1 MAKRRRGVSPLDQM
15 MEQQRDHIHRAWA
28 ARHPARAA
36 EERRLRQEH
45 RAARRVFGKTPDGTA
60 ETHAKAALTRQG
72 ALARAYEAGHITLDE
87 LGWGCEIAQV
97 HEHIGRDVAVR
108 TMSMETRIDGGRS
121 GDGHFFEALAAV
133 RAEAAY
139 TVWRASVV
147 LPGLVM
153 AIVYEDLGVSVAAR
167 RWRMRNTRARQLLC
181 QGLQLWP
188 RCIGEAVRDID
199 EATLLAAQAAIL

>member
-1 MAKRRRGVSPLDQM
+1 MANRRRGASPL
-15 MEQQRDHIHRAWA
+15 EQAIERQRDQIHRAWA

-36 EERRLRQEH
+36 EERRLRQQH
-45 RAARRVFGKTPDGTA
+45 RAAQRSFARTPDGTA
-60 ETHAKAALTRQG
+60 ETHAKAARTRQG
-72 ALARAYEAGHITLDE
+72 ALVRAYEAGHITLDE
-87 LGWGCEIAQV
+87 LGWACEIAEV
-97 HEHIGRDVAVR
+97 HERIGRDVAVR

-121 GDGHFFEALAAV
+121 GDGHFFEALRAV

-139 TVWRASVV
+139 TAWRATVPA
-147 LPGLVM
+147 PGLVM
-153 AIVYEDLGVSVAAR
+153 GIVCEDLGITVAAR

-188 RCIGEAVRDID
+188 RCIGEAVRNID